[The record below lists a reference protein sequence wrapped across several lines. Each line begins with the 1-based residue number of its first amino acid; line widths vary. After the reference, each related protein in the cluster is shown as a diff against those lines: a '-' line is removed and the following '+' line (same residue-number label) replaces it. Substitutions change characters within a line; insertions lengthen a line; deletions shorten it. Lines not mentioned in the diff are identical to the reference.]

1 MVLPEYSVVRH
12 VGSQGGDIFLW
23 IEVRT
28 HKVDYQSAVHP
39 EEFSKE
45 IVQLRSFRMFATGQ
59 ELGPEPIKRLRFIG
73 TVIKENGGLVWHIY
87 EVL

>member
-1 MVLPEYSVVRH
+1 
-12 VGSQGGDIFLW
+12 
-23 IEVRT
+23 
-28 HKVDYQSAVHP
+28 
-39 EEFSKE
+39 
-45 IVQLRSFRMFATGQ
+45 MFATGQ